1 MKLNRK
7 LRRERDRL
15 LKKAILSG
23 KINPIPEE
31 EGALKDSL
39 QSMLKAVTVSEENPV
54 VSMTVQ
60 CDTKGSIEI
69 SPNNTEDE
77 RCSEE
82 SCFVCR
88 QYDVETGVVDRHL
101 LTEEQKLERDALA
114 LERQKELDP
123 EGYRKFKRDE
133 AREEIEVVDFEE
145 IKDDEQEK

>member
-15 LKKAILSG
+15 LKKAIESG
-23 KINPIPEE
+23 KINPIPEGE
-31 EGALKDSL
+31 DALKSSL
-39 QSMLKAVTVSEENPV
+39 QNMLKAVTVSEENPI

-60 CDTKGSIEI
+60 CDVNGAIEI
-69 SPNNTEDE
+69 SPNNDDDE
-77 RCSEE
+77 RCSAP

-101 LTEEQKLERDALA
+101 LTEEQKAERDALA
-114 LERQKELDP
+114 LEEQRKLDP
-123 EGYRKFKRDE
+123 EGFKKFKRDE

-145 IKDDEQEK
+145 IRDDEQEK